1 MIPSNWAPDHERRR
15 PHHVARHGR
24 SPLGRVTARAVAV
37 IAVAAGAAW
46 AISAEWVTIRGGFG
60 ALGHAR
66 LWWVGA
72 AIVAQVVSMTAFVL
86 LQRRLLRA
94 VGAHLPLSWLL
105 STAHLANA
113 IALAVPFAGSGM
125 ATGFA
130 YRRFRRK
137 GADPAVA
144 ALVLTLAGIFS
155 TVAFAAVMVLAAVA
169 SGNPAAAGG
178 SLAGAAVAVGV
189 VAGAVIAL
197 RSARGRVRLG
207 RAAVRLVRVL
217 QRIVRRPRADPGVL
231 VRGAV
236 DRVSGVHL
244 SVAAAVWGFVW
255 ALLNWVADA
264 LCLVLAIRAVGAA
277 VPWHRVLLVWSARI
291 GARSLSPTPGGIG
304 VVEAAMIAALAVAG
318 LRPAQ
323 AVAAVLVYRLVNA
336 KSAVTA
342 VLFVHGSIRRLRER
356 SAA

>member
-1 MIPSNWAPDHERRR
+1 
-15 PHHVARHGR
+15 
-24 SPLGRVTARAVAV
+24 
-37 IAVAAGAAW
+37 
-46 AISAEWVTIRGGFG
+46 
-60 ALGHAR
+60 
-66 LWWVGA
+66 
-72 AIVAQVVSMTAFVL
+72 MTAFVL

-94 VGAHLPLSWLL
+94 VGGRLPLSWLL

-125 ATGFA
+125 AAGFS
-130 YRRFRRK
+130 YRRFRRE
-137 GADPAVA
+137 GADPAA
-144 ALVLTLAGIFS
+144 AAVVLTPAGIFS

-197 RSARGRVRLG
+197 RSPEGRMHLARAATWLVRL
-207 RAAVRLVRVL
+207 L

-236 DRVSGVHL
+236 DRASGVHL
-244 SVAAAVWGFVW
+244 SAAAAAWGFMW

-264 LCLVLAIRAVGAA
+264 LCLVLAIKAVGAA
-277 VPWHRVLLVWSARI
+277 VPWHRVLLVWSAGI
-291 GARSLSPTPGGIG
+291 GARSVSPTPGGIG
-304 VVEAAMIAALAVAG
+304 VVEAVMIAALAAAG
-318 LRPAQ
+318 LRPAD
-323 AVAAVLVYRLVNA
+323 AVAAVLIYRLVNS

-356 SAA
+356 PAA